1 MTLYSFILTISQN
14 VVNEI
19 NEDCYL
25 PFVLIIMIIM
35 QHQ

>member
-1 MTLYSFILTISQN
+1 MTLHSFILTISQN

-19 NEDCYL
+19 NEDGYL
-25 PFVLIIMIIM
+25 PFVQIIMIIM